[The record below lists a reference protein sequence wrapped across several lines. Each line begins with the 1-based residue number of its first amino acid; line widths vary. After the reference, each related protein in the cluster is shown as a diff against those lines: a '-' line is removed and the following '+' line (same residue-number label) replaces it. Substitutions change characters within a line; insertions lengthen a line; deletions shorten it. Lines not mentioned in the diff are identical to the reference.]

1 MDARIIE
8 YAATPKQRERLEALV
23 QHDGNSDAA
32 GRALGISGR
41 LVRQARAAAEKRMA
55 REGHAPG
62 HWDGG
67 AAPGYIF
74 DKVTQEVV
82 VDAETGEHRV
92 ARYWPRQHPEANAV
106 VDQLREVIDALKE
119 DVPPAAPI
127 VTSYKDYISSCATLV
142 IEGDPHSG
150 ALAWREDTG
159 NTWDIQE
166 FERVNQI
173 AIDRLTEACPPTA
186 NAVLLCLGDIVHS
199 PTGNRNR
206 SESGHQL
213 DCDGRFYASV
223 RAAVRVKKYQI
234 RAMLQRH
241 AHVEVKTMP
250 GNHDGSAAYYIQDIL
265 AEHYR
270 DEPRVTVHTDL
281 HPIWYWE
288 FGANMIAATH
298 GDTIKKMQDMLAIMA
313 NDQPEMWGRTRERM
327 GLQGHYHSSHR
338 TEFTGGSVER
348 FRTLAGRDYWHHASG
363 YRSKREITAM
373 VLHEEYGR
381 EEVITRG
388 MRHVDASETA

>member
-8 YAATPKQRERLEALV
+8 YAATPKQRERLQALV
-23 QHDGNSDAA
+23 EHDGNSEAVSKEYGWDA
-32 GRALGISGR
+32 GSLRRIRRS
-41 LVRQARAAAEKRMA
+41 AERRMA
-55 REGHAPG
+55 QAGHAPG
-62 HWDGG
+62 HFDSGV
-67 AAPGYIF
+67 APGNRMG
-74 DKVTQEVV
+74 KVTVQRNALGEV
-82 VDAETGEHRV
+82 ERTWE
-92 ARYWPRQHPEANAV
+92 RQSPEAGNAAEIASEIV
-106 VDQLREVIDALKE
+106 EALKE
-119 DVPPAAPI
+119 DIPPAVPI

-159 NTWDIQE
+159 NLWDIQE

-281 HPIWYWE
+281 QPLWYWE
-288 FGANMIAATH
+288 FGTNMIAATH
-298 GDTIKKMQDMLAIMA
+298 GDTIKKMQDMLAVMA

-327 GLQGHYHSSHR
+327 GIQGHYHSSHR

-388 MRHVDASETA
+388 MRHVDAA